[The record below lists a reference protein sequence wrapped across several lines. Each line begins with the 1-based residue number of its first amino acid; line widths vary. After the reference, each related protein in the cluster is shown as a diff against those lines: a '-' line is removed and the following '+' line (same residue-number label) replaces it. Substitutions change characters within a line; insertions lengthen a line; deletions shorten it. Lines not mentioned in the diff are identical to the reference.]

1 MVRTGQTLSTR
12 KQNRH
17 NVCPQR
23 GFPGGSV
30 VKNLPAMWETWV
42 QSLGGEGPLEEG
54 MTTYSSILAW
64 RIPMD
69 KGAWRATAHGVTKS
83 WTRLSNQTQH
93 KASLGATLLATL
105 VFLKEH

>member
-1 MVRTGQTLSTR
+1 MHDHHLSIHSFVCSPRVCKCMVHTGQTLSTR

-17 NVCPQR
+17 NICPQR
-23 GFPGGSV
+23 GFPSGSV

-69 KGAWRATAHGVTKS
+69 KGA
-83 WTRLSNQTQH
+83 
-93 KASLGATLLATL
+93 
-105 VFLKEH
+105 